1 MWVCHIYGMQAD
13 ASIDV
18 VCFNGSSSPLR
29 IAVVTETYPPDI
41 NGVAYTLSKTV
52 EGLKARGHALWL
64 IRPRQN
70 KHAVTSGPSLA
81 DETLVRGM
89 PIPFYKHLKM
99 GFPAK
104 RALTRLW
111 TLHRPDV
118 VHIATEG
125 PLGWSALQ
133 AAKKLKLP
141 VSSDFRTNFHAYSD
155 HYGIGWLRGAI
166 MNYMRKFH
174 NAALATMVP
183 TPVLAHELAAVGFER
198 MHVVPRG
205 VDTDLFNPVRR
216 SPALR
221 AEWGASQ
228 DCLVLLCVGRLAA
241 EKNLSVVVSTFERL
255 ARVNTHAKLVL
266 VGDGPLK
273 QSLQKNHPQVVFAGF
288 RTGEDLAQHYASA
301 DMFLFPSLTET
312 FGNVTLEA
320 MSSALPVVAYRHAAA
335 AELIRPGENGQLIEA
350 GDQDAFERA
359 AVQLAEMHTLRAQM
373 GQEARI
379 TALGQAW
386 PLIFQKTEKIF
397 RQVIQDH
404 APQLG

>member
-1 MWVCHIYGMQAD
+1 M
-13 ASIDV
+13 
-18 VCFNGSSSPLR
+18 
-29 IAVVTETYPPDI
+29 
-41 NGVAYTLSKTV
+41 
-52 EGLKARGHALWL
+52 GL
-64 IRPRQN
+64 
-70 KHAVTSGPSLA
+70 
-81 DETLVRGM
+81 
-89 PIPFYKHLKM
+89 
-99 GFPAK
+99 PAK
-104 RALTRLW
+104 QALARMWSLN
-111 TLHRPDV
+111 RPDLVYV
-118 VHIATEG
+118 VTEG
-125 PLGWSALQ
+125 PLGWSALT
-133 AAKKLKLP
+133 AAVKLRIP
-141 VSSDFRTNFHAYSD
+141 VCSDFHTNFHSYSK

-198 MHVVPRG
+198 LHVVPRG
-205 VDTDLFNPVRR
+205 VDTDLFNPMRR

-221 AEWGASQ
+221 SEWGASAET
-228 DCLVLLCVGRLAA
+228 LVLLCVGRLAA

-255 ARVNTHAKLVL
+255 ATVNAHVKLVL

-273 QSLQKNHPQVVFAGF
+273 PSLQKNHPQVVFAGF

-350 GDQDAFERA
+350 GDQEAFERA
-359 AVQLAEMHTLRAQM
+359 AVDLADMHNLRAQM

-404 APQLG
+404 APQLD

>member
-1 MWVCHIYGMQAD
+1 MWACHISGMQAD
-13 ASIDV
+13 APIDV

-70 KHAVTSGPSLA
+70 KDAVISGPSLA

-183 TPVLAHELAAVGFER
+183 TPGLASELSAVGFER
-198 MHVVPRG
+198 LHVVPRG

-241 EKNLSVVVSTFERL
+241 EKNLSLVVSTFERM
-255 ARVNTHAKLVL
+255 AGVQPQTKLVL

-273 QSLQKNHPQVVFAGF
+273 QGLQKKLPQVVFAGF
-288 RTGEDLAQHYASA
+288 RTGDDLAQHYASA

-320 MSSALPVVAYRHAAA
+320 MSSGLPVVAYRHAAA
-335 AELIRPGENGQLIEA
+335 AELIRTGENGQLIEPGA
-350 GDQDAFERA
+350 EDDFQRA
-359 AVQLAEMHTLRAQM
+359 AVQLAEMHTLRAKM

>member
-1 MWVCHIYGMQAD
+1 MQAD

-70 KHAVTSGPSLA
+70 KDAVKSGPSLA

-183 TPVLAHELAAVGFER
+183 TPGLASELSARRTMEELAQINATLVRTATGNMGRRPTVMLAPELSKAQRKAV
-198 MHVVPRG
+198 
-205 VDTDLFNPVRR
+205 
-216 SPALR
+216 
-221 AEWGASQ
+221 
-228 DCLVLLCVGRLAA
+228 
-241 EKNLSVVVSTFERL
+241 K
-255 ARVNTHAKLVL
+255 
-266 VGDGPLK
+266 
-273 QSLQKNHPQVVFAGF
+273 
-288 RTGEDLAQHYASA
+288 
-301 DMFLFPSLTET
+301 
-312 FGNVTLEA
+312 
-320 MSSALPVVAYRHAAA
+320 
-335 AELIRPGENGQLIEA
+335 
-350 GDQDAFERA
+350 AFELERWFPTVISCIDRA
-359 AVQLAEMHTLRAQM
+359 PERA
-373 GQEARI
+373 
-379 TALGQAW
+379 
-386 PLIFQKTEKIF
+386 
-397 RQVIQDH
+397 
-404 APQLG
+404 

>member
-1 MWVCHIYGMQAD
+1 M
-13 ASIDV
+13 
-18 VCFNGSSSPLR
+18 
-29 IAVVTETYPPDI
+29 
-41 NGVAYTLSKTV
+41 
-52 EGLKARGHALWL
+52 
-64 IRPRQN
+64 
-70 KHAVTSGPSLA
+70 
-81 DETLVRGM
+81 
-89 PIPFYKHLKM
+89 
-99 GFPAK
+99 
-104 RALTRLW
+104 
-111 TLHRPDV
+111 
-118 VHIATEG
+118 
-125 PLGWSALQ
+125 
-133 AAKKLKLP
+133 
-141 VSSDFRTNFHAYSD
+141 
-155 HYGIGWLRGAI
+155 
-166 MNYMRKFH
+166 
-174 NAALATMVP
+174 
-183 TPVLAHELAAVGFER
+183 
-198 MHVVPRG
+198 
-205 VDTDLFNPVRR
+205 
-216 SPALR
+216 
-221 AEWGASQ
+221 
-228 DCLVLLCVGRLAA
+228 GRLAA
-241 EKNLSVVVSTFERL
+241 EKNLGVVVSTFERL

-350 GDQDAFERA
+350 GDQDAFELA

>member
-1 MWVCHIYGMQAD
+1 
-13 ASIDV
+13 
-18 VCFNGSSSPLR
+18 
-29 IAVVTETYPPDI
+29 
-41 NGVAYTLSKTV
+41 
-52 EGLKARGHALWL
+52 
-64 IRPRQN
+64 
-70 KHAVTSGPSLA
+70 
-81 DETLVRGM
+81 
-89 PIPFYKHLKM
+89 
-99 GFPAK
+99 
-104 RALTRLW
+104 
-111 TLHRPDV
+111 
-118 VHIATEG
+118 
-125 PLGWSALQ
+125 LGWSALQ

-183 TPVLAHELAAVGFER
+183 TPGLASELSAVGFER
-198 MHVVPRG
+198 LHVVPRG

-221 AEWGASQ
+221 AEWGARE

-241 EKNLSVVVSTFERL
+241 EKNLSLVVSTFERM
-255 ARVNTHAKLVL
+255 AGVHPQTKLVL

-273 QSLQKNHPQVVFAGF
+273 QGLQKKLPQVVFAGF

-320 MSSALPVVAYRHAAA
+320 MSSGLPVVAYRHAAA
-335 AELIRPGENGQLIEA
+335 AELIRTGENGQLIEPSA
-350 GDQDAFERA
+350 EDDFQRA

>member
-1 MWVCHIYGMQAD
+1 MQAD
-13 ASIDV
+13 PSIDV
-18 VCFNGSSSPLR
+18 VCLNGSSLPMR

-41 NGVAYTLSKTV
+41 NGVAHTLSKTV

-64 IRPRQN
+64 IRPRQPQDGEKAN
-70 KHAVTSGPSLA
+70 RSLT

-183 TPVLAHELAAVGFER
+183 TPALAQELAQLGFER
-198 MHVVPRG
+198 LHVVPRG
-205 VDTDLFNPVRR
+205 VDTDLFQPARR
-216 SPALR
+216 SSALR
-221 AEWGASQ
+221 ADWGAR
-228 DCLVLLCVGRLAA
+228 DETLVLLCVGRLAA
-241 EKNLSVVVSTFERL
+241 EKNLGLVVSTFERL
-255 ARVNTHAKLVL
+255 VEANANVKLVL

-273 QSLQKNHPQVVFAGF
+273 ASLEKKHPEVVFAGF

-320 MSSALPVVAYRHAAA
+320 MSSGLPVVAYRHAAA
-335 AELIRPGENGQLIEA
+335 AELIHSGVNGQLIEA
-350 GDQDAFERA
+350 GDTTAFERA
-359 AVQLAEMHTLRAQM
+359 AVQLAQMHALRSQM

-404 APQLG
+404 AQQRH

>member
-1 MWVCHIYGMQAD
+1 MQAD

-52 EGLKARGHALWL
+52 EGLKGRGHALWL

-70 KHAVTSGPSLA
+70 KDAGASGPSLA

-183 TPVLAHELAAVGFER
+183 TPGLASELSAVGFER
-198 MHVVPRG
+198 LHVVPRG

-241 EKNLSVVVSTFERL
+241 EKNLSLVVSTFERL
-255 ARVNTHAKLVL
+255 AVVHPQTKLVL

-273 QSLQKNHPQVVFAGF
+273 QGLQKKLPQVVFAGF

-320 MSSALPVVAYRHAAA
+320 MSSGLPVVAYRHAAA
-335 AELIRPGENGQLIEA
+335 AELIRSGENGQLIEPGA
-350 GDQDAFERA
+350 EDDFQRA